1 MEINFEPS
9 VCREKTVDGQLVNNT
24 FEGHIRLKVPTF
36 DERYQFTEDCGMVV
50 ADDGG
55 IERKASNFT
64 IMRNMVK
71 LSQKFYVSVE
81 MKKLAD
87 GSVYTSFDELSADP
101 DCDGILLEVAR
112 EVRSGFRPG
121 KN

>member
-1 MEINFEPS
+1 MEIEFVPS
-9 VCREKTVDGQLVNNT
+9 VCREETVAGVLRNNT
-24 FEGHIRLKVPTF
+24 FEGHIKLKVPTF
-36 DERYQFTEDCGMVV
+36 DERYAFTEDCGMVV

-71 LSQKFYVSVE
+71 NSAKFYVSVA
-81 MKKLAD
+81 MKKLKD
-87 GSVYTSFDELSADP
+87 GTEYTSFDCLSADP
-101 DCDGILLEVAR
+101 DCDAILLEVAR